1 MRRSTAGTSTAR
13 CSKQAGENTSPGAPG
28 RCPGAPGVACTLR
41 WLFPGAATNSGI
53 TGGITGGTTGGR
65 GAANHTPSTVQ
76 QHQTTLCASA
86 ASVAFCA
93 STQAVAVRA
102 FAVQAFAV
110 QGIGHPGVCHVGVCH
125 VGVCHVGVCHVGV
138 GCCSTFLTTEYVGQH
153 QPPWGQLG
161 VRTCSIV
168 FILNVEA
175 QEQSRF
181 TLCSGNAA
189 ALCDI

>member
-28 RCPGAPGVACTLR
+28 VAWRARCAGYFPAPQPTSGSPAGSPAGPQAVAAR
-41 WLFPGAATNSGI
+41 
-53 TGGITGGTTGGR
+53 R
-65 GAANHTPSTVQ
+65 
-76 QHQTTLCASA
+76 TTLPPPCNNTRPRSA
-86 ASVAFCA
+86 PRRRAWLFCA
-93 STQAVAVRA
+93 STQAV
-102 FAVQAFAV
+102 AVQAFAV
-110 QGIGHPGVCHVGVCH
+110 QGIGHP
-125 VGVCHVGVCHVGV
+125 GVCHVGVCHVGV

-168 FILNVEA
+168 FILNVQA

-181 TLCSGNAA
+181 TLRSGNAA